1 MTMGISIQ
9 ELSKAKSFFGWVG
22 GKSQL
27 TSTIIPLIPPHKAYV
42 EVFAGAAWMLFRKPP
57 SEVEIINDL
66 NRDLTTLYR
75 VVQHHLEEF
84 LRYFKWILVSREE
97 FERFKALDPGQMTDI
112 QRAARFFYL
121 IKGGFG
127 SRLTNPSFGISAT
140 QKPRINL
147 LRLEEDLSDAHLRL
161 SRVFVDNRPYDQC
174 IQRFD
179 KPGTFFYVDPPYWG
193 CEDYYGKGLFSKA
206 DFDRLHTLLAAAKGQ
221 WIVSI
226 NDVPDIRALFKD
238 FYIKPVATSYSVS
251 AGQRTLVTE
260 LLIANF
266 KLPK

>member
-1 MTMGISIQ
+1 MGIPIQ
-9 ELSKAKSFFGWVG
+9 AQSQAKSFLGWVG

-57 SEVEIINDL
+57 SQVEIINDI
-66 NRDLTTLYR
+66 NRDLTTLYK

-84 LRYFKWILVSREE
+84 MRYFKWVLISREE
-97 FERFKALDPGQMTDI
+97 FDRFKALDPAQMTDI

-127 SRLTNPSFGISAT
+127 SRLTNPSFGIGAT

-147 LRLEEDLSDAHLRL
+147 LRLEEDLSEAHMRL
-161 SRVFVDNRPYDQC
+161 ARVFVDNRPYEQC
-174 IQRFD
+174 ISRFD
-179 KPGTFFYVDPPYWG
+179 KSGTFFYVDPPYWD
-193 CEDYYGKGLFSKA
+193 CEDYYGKGVFAKA
-206 DFDRLHTLLAAAKGQ
+206 DFERLHSLLAASKGQ

-226 NDVPDIRALFKD
+226 NDVPPIRALFKD
-238 FYIKPVATSYSVS
+238 FHIKPVATSYSVA
-251 AGQRTLVTE
+251 AGQRQSVTE